1 MHILLQHIVRSC
13 IEKGQQCQINFRQ
26 TDKIA
31 FLPSVKRQVFCV
43 GIDWRWTSIRLG
55 TATQF
60 SQQVGSGRVNGHKRT
75 DEGNFQDDFNRFPGQ
90 REPVW
95 WMRVDSNSAL
105 QVNFGVQWFQTD
117 LKRIQTPHTGTQFIS
132 GLQSRQKL
140 YNLLVRAV
148 RQQSSSLSPSL
159 PLPQAACHLA
169 ITPEDYSKV

>member
-1 MHILLQHIVRSC
+1 MHTLLQHIVRSC
-13 IEKGQQCQINFRQ
+13 IEKGQQCQISFRQ

-75 DEGNFQDDFNRFPGQ
+75 DEGNFQDAFNRFPGQ

-105 QVNFGVQWFQTD
+105 QVNFGVNWFQTD
-117 LKRIQTPHTGTQFIS
+117 LKRIETPHSLFGDFRADKNFTTCWS
-132 GLQSRQKL
+132 GPSGSRVPVWVQLFPCLKL
-140 YNLLVRAV
+140 PD
-148 RQQSSSLSPSL
+148 S
-159 PLPQAACHLA
+159 ACHLA
-169 ITPEDYSKV
+169 ITPEGYSKV